1 MNFYNTQGDKTTLGN
16 YPPGNIPKA
25 VVSTSFLEQLPFTPS
40 NGVLRNR
47 PQGGGSVM
55 SVKNR
60 LWQSQTAVVGN
71 SPEQI
76 AFYGG
81 EGGSPYAI
89 PNKMSYPQIPLNRIN
104 NLFIASYAPYYS
116 NMRDG
121 EVIVNLLSH

>member
-25 VVSTSFLEQLPFTPS
+25 VVTTSFLERLPYTPA
-40 NGVLRNR
+40 NGVMKNR

-60 LWQSQTAVVGN
+60 LWKSKTAVVGN

-81 EGGSPYAI
+81 ELNSPYAL
-89 PNKMSYPQIPLNRIN
+89 PNKLSYPQIPLNRIN
-104 NLFIASYAPYYS
+104 NLFIANYAPYYS

>member
-1 MNFYNTQGDKTTLGN
+1 MNFYNTQGDKTTLAN

-40 NGVLRNR
+40 NGVMRNR
-47 PQGGGSVM
+47 PQGAGSVM

-60 LWQSQTAVVGN
+60 LWRSQTAVVGN

-104 NLFIASYAPYYS
+104 NLFTASYAPYYA

>member
-25 VVSTSFLEQLPFTPS
+25 VVSTSFLERLPYTPS
-40 NGVLRNR
+40 NGVMKNR

-60 LWQSQTAVVGN
+60 LWQSKTAVVGN

-81 EGGSPYAI
+81 ENSPYAI

-104 NLFIASYAPYYS
+104 NLFTASYAPYYS